1 MSGSEPRDC
10 EWKRC
15 VPLPKRTFK
24 IRLVVY
30 TFNSPCHVNINGP
43 DGGYSCSLRPV
54 LAVRSEAEPQLAD
67 INCEQEINLRFV
79 SH

>member
-1 MSGSEPRDC
+1 MPLSAGSLPTGHLESLLMSGSEPRDC

-24 IRLVVY
+24 IRLMVY

-43 DGGYSCSLRPV
+43 DGGYSCSLV
-54 LAVRSEAEPQLAD
+54 LSWL
-67 INCEQEINLRFV
+67 
-79 SH
+79 